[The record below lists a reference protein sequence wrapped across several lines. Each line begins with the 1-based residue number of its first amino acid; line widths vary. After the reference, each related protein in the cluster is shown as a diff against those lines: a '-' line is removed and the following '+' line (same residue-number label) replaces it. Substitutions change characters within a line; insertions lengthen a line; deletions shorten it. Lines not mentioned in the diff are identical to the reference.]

1 MCIRDRVRDPG
12 AEARAAIASIDDAAA
27 RGELDVAT
35 ATLLRQQV
43 LDAWGASITLELAY
57 TQAEIAALLAASDVA
72 LLSAELREVSP

>member
-1 MCIRDRVRDPG
+1 
-12 AEARAAIASIDDAAA
+12 
-27 RGELDVAT
+27 VAT

-72 LLSAELREVSP
+72 LLPAELREVSP